1 MDKPLRIQL
10 ILKFLITM
18 EMLLQLT
25 TPRIF
30 ISYYSYRKI
39 ELLSLNSSTSIQG
52 ASTLTITEGLA
63 VFDGVVLISYPG
75 AMSQ

>member
-1 MDKPLRIQL
+1 
-10 ILKFLITM
+10 M

-25 TPRIF
+25 TPRI
-30 ISYYSYRKI
+30 IIDSYYFYRKI

-75 AMSQ
+75 AMSQEFMV